1 MQVKVRKPHRSNY
14 PNPIKFQRGE
24 RVCIGQADTKY
35 GGWIWTTVGS
45 GNSGWA
51 PLQLLELEG
60 DEAVTQTPWGS
71 IRAGDMLA
79 AWVAHDLLHTR
90 QLVELRWA
98 YTTSAVLPFRVNYAG
113 DW

>member
-24 RVCIGQADTKY
+24 RVRIGQADTKY

-60 DEAVTQTPWGS
+60 NEAVALSDYDARELNTEPGQILSVLNELNNWYQVRTADGTIGWIP
-71 IRAGDMLA
+71 
-79 AWVAHDLLHTR
+79 
-90 QLVELRWA
+90 VE
-98 YTTSAVLPFRVNYAG
+98 TVDDEP
-113 DW
+113 